1 MPLAQDGTEKKQVI
15 MTSHCDGEV
24 WGLCVITLDDKS
36 IRCITSADDNRL
48 LAYNAH
54 DHVAL
59 TEGKIMAPPAKKEK
73 DDGKFK
79 GGASSMSEQPSQCQS
94 RAIAYCHKLKHLA
107 VANNTGIVTIRL
119 IDWKKVDSK
128 EKGALDDVKFT
139 TKCQKDE
146 KKARSSW
153 IEMMVYSPCSNFL
166 AVGSHD

>member
-1 MPLAQDGTEKKQVI
+1 

-48 LAYNAH
+48 LAYNSH

-79 GGASSMSEQPSQCQS
+79 GGASSMSEQPSLCQS
-94 RAIAYCHKLKHLA
+94 RAIAYCPKLKHLA

-128 EKGALDDVKFT
+128 EKGSLDDVKFT
-139 TKCQKDE
+139 TKCYKDE

-153 IEMMVYSPCSNFL
+153 IEIMVYSPNSNYL
-166 AVGSHD
+166 AVGSHDQNIYVMDT